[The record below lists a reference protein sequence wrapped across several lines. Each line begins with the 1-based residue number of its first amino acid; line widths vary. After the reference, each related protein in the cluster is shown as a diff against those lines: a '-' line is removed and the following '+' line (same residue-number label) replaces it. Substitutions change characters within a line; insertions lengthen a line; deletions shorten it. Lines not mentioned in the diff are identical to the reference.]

1 MVNVHLARDF
11 DIGAGKVWAL
21 LEDFGN
27 ISWAP
32 GIDKTEVIGE
42 GVGMITPSTHWRD
55 GAYGRGVKGDG

>member
-27 ISWAP
+27 IS
-32 GIDKTEVIGE
+32 
-42 GVGMITPSTHWRD
+42 MI
-55 GAYGRGVKGDG
+55 